1 MRDRATPTPQEADRD
16 VVAPARG
23 PSVAPEAP
31 LPAQSGLSPATVT
44 TLQRSMGNI
53 AVATLLTGPRLLRLV
68 TLTADDQTALVEQ
81 LHEAMAGWGTDERK
95 IYVSLQKLGKDA
107 TAIAALKKAYKDK
120 YGDDLEAELRSEL
133 SGEELRLALDLIG
146 IVEDTSKGAM
156 VGTVPTTPE
165 GFKSAAARLYGAMK
179 GLGTDEEAIFAT
191 LIPFNRDAAALT
203 TLKTTYASE
212 HSSGLTGKGLEA
224 DLNDE
229 LSGDELSYA
238 LFLLNAPPPRAV
250 TGAPGVSA
258 PGTEVNTGS
267 VEGGTVSVRTG
278 TQLTAGG
285 LAEGYSAGY
294 KGGLSDE
301 SAWLQ
306 FIWREVE
313 VEDPVKGDFRV
324 DQAITTSGGT
334 YKLTTDPGDPH
345 YNTDTASASD
355 PFYEA
360 GGMHDRTADSSTM
373 YDMPSPMTNIVNAQ
387 FAAGATKVT
396 SRAHFNTFLIR
407 DYRAIYRVTIDVE
420 WVFTSASTPPRTQK
434 VSGTA
439 KVDGLPG
446 GIRARL
452 VEQFPKFA
460 YVQ

>member
-1 MRDRATPTPQEADRD
+1 MGTGRARPPSRRNEREPGAEPSTEPGAG
-16 VVAPARG
+16 APDLL
-23 PSVAPEAP
+23 SVA
-31 LPAQSGLSPATVT
+31 
-44 TLQRSMGNI
+44 TLQRSVGNA
-53 AVATLLTGPRLLRLV
+53 AVATLLRADGPRLMRLV
-68 TLTADDQTALVEQ
+68 TLTADDETALCEQ
-81 LHEAMAGWGTDERK
+81 LHDAMAGWGTDERK

-120 YGDDLEAELRSEL
+120 YGDDLEAELRSEM

-156 VGTVPTTPE
+156 VGSAPTTPE
-165 GFKSAAARLYGAMK
+165 GFKRAAAALYGAMK
-179 GLGTDEEAIFAT
+179 GWGTDEEAIFAA
-191 LIPFNRDAAALT
+191 LIPFNRDAASLA
-203 TLKTTYASE
+203 TLSTTYSTE
-212 HSSGLTGKGLEA
+212 HSGGLTGKGLEA

-238 LFLLNAPPPRAV
+238 LFLLNAPPPRAA
-250 TGAPGVSA
+250 TGAPGVAA
-258 PGTEVNTGS
+258 PGTEVHTGK

-285 LAEGYSAGY
+285 LAEGYSVGY

-306 FIWREVE
+306 FIWREIE
-313 VEDPVKGDFRV
+313 VEDPVRGDFRL
-324 DQAITTSGGT
+324 DQTITTSGGT
-334 YKLTTDPGDPH
+334 YKLTTDPDDPH
-345 YNTDTASASD
+345 YNTDTASGTD

-360 GGMHDRTADSSTM
+360 AGMSDRTADSSTM
-373 YDMPSPMTNIVNAQ
+373 YDMPSPMDHLVKAQ
-387 FAAGATKVT
+387 LAAGATKVT

-407 DYRAIYRVTIDVE
+407 DYRAIYRVTVDVE
-420 WVFTSASTPPRTQK
+420 WVFTSAATPPRTQR
-434 VSGTA
+434 VTGTS
-439 KVDGLPG
+439 KVDGLPS

-460 YVQ
+460 YIE

>member
-1 MRDRATPTPQEADRD
+1 MVGPAET
-16 VVAPARG
+16 VAPA
-23 PSVAPEAP
+23 APM
-31 LPAQSGLSPATVT
+31 PAQSGLSASVA
-44 TLQRSMGNI
+44 TLQRSVGNS
-53 AVATLLTGPRLLRLV
+53 AVARLLGGARLMRLV
-68 TLTADDQTALVEQ
+68 TLTAEDQTALVEQ

-107 TAIAALKKAYKDK
+107 TAIAALKKAYKDT
-120 YGDDLEAELRSEL
+120 YGEDLEAELRSEL

-156 VGTVPTTPE
+156 VGAAPSTPE

-203 TLKTTYASE
+203 TLKTTYQSE
-212 HSSGLTGKGLEA
+212 HSGGLTGKGLEA

-250 TGAPGVSA
+250 TGAPGVAA
-258 PGTEVNTGS
+258 PGAEVHTGA

-278 TQLTAGG
+278 AQLTAGG
-285 LAEGYSAGY
+285 LAEGYSVGY

-301 SAWLQ
+301 SSWLQ

-313 VEDPVKGDFRV
+313 VEDPARGDFRV
-324 DQAITTSGGT
+324 DQAITTTGGT
-334 YKLTTDPGDPH
+334 YKLTTDPDEPH
-345 YNTDTASASD
+345 YNTDTASATD

-360 GGMHDRTADSSTM
+360 GGMNDRTADSSTM
-373 YDMPSPMTNIVNAQ
+373 YDMPSPMNNIVNAQ
-387 FAAGATKVT
+387 IAAGATKVT

-407 DYRAIYRVTIDVE
+407 DYRAIYRVQVDVE
-420 WVFTSASTPPRTQK
+420 WVFTSAATPPRTQK
-434 VSGTA
+434 VRGTA
-439 KVDGLPG
+439 KVDSLPE

-452 VEQFPKFA
+452 VEQFPQFA
-460 YVQ
+460 YIQ